1 MPRTAALV
9 ALTLLAGCSRPTP
22 EPPVVVVAPAD
33 DTVPAPRPVPARAP
47 AAALAAGVEYLLAH
61 QADDGSWRSD
71 RYATFKDG
79 TALTPFAVCAL
90 QDALDAGVDNP
101 EVPKAV
107 RKGCD
112 FLMQFLKAP
121 GVDPGPDGFEYPL
134 YTAALTLKAFSHPS
148 AREFSSARG
157 PWVKFLKERQLTEA
171 LGWKPDEKPYGG
183 WGYCRVV
190 PRKPAAGAIAPPL
203 VESNLS
209 ATAFA
214 LDALRAARE
223 LDADT
228 AKAAAVFVRRC
239 QNADGGFHF
248 VYDDPVRN
256 KAGKAGDEPLTF
268 HSYGSTTADGLRALV
283 HCSADGSRAVA
294 WLAKHFRAD
303 THPGVYVE
311 RHEPNREAVY
321 YYYAASAAR
330 GFRDTGLSLPGGR
343 SWAAELAGELAGR
356 QWRDGRWE
364 NRVELVR
371 ENEPLVATCFAVSA
385 LAACDPSRK

>member
-9 ALTLLAGCSRPTP
+9 ALALLAGCSRRAP
-22 EPPVVVVAPAD
+22 EPPVVVVVPD
-33 DTVPAPRPVPARAP
+33 DSIPAPRPVPPRTP
-47 AAALAAGVEYLLAH
+47 AAALTAGVGYLLAQ
-61 QADDGSWRSD
+61 QAEDGSWRSD

-90 QDALDAGVDNP
+90 QDALDAGAENP
-101 EVPKAV
+101 DVLKAV
-107 RKGCD
+107 RDGCN
-112 FLMQFLKAP
+112 FLVRFIKAP

-148 AREFSSARG
+148 AREFAAARG
-157 PWVKFLKERQLTEA
+157 PWVRFLKERQLTEA

-190 PRKPAAGAIAPPL
+190 PRKPAPGAFAPPL

-209 ATAFA
+209 ATTFA

-228 AKAAAVFVRRC
+228 AKAALAFVRRC

-256 KAGKAGDEPLTF
+256 KAGKAADDPLTF
-268 HSYGSTTADGLRALV
+268 HSYGSTTADGLRALTW
-283 HCSADGSRAVA
+283 CGADGARAA
-294 WLAKHFRAD
+294 DWLAENFRAD

-311 RHEPNREAVY
+311 RHEVNREAVY

-330 GFRDTGLSLPGGR
+330 ALRDTGLSLPSGR
-343 SWAAELAGELAGR
+343 GWRAGLAGELAGR
-356 QWRDGRWE
+356 QWGDGRWE
-364 NRVELVR
+364 NRVGLVR
-371 ENEPLVATCFAVSA
+371 EDEPLVATCFAVTA
-385 LAACDPSRK
+385 LAACDPLRK